1 MKSST
6 AGLEKRKQSAKSMS
20 AKSAPPKTSTAS
32 SHEMAPF
39 FSIFYRGI
47 SSKINRSSSKI
58 DLDGQNEQIGVTS
71 RKFVSTSSAD
81 KPPIPSALKGAKG
94 NNVADA
100 AIHRRATA
108 PSSGRSKSTVELAKE
123 KAAAEGKTWRENVE
137 SRSPVSVIK
146 STIGIN
152 SAPTSPQRQRRWP
165 FNIRGSKAQSQE
177 PTPFPVSQQQNGFH
191 SNKATTTTSSQPT
204 LLDNQ
209 QSSELPPPVPIRR
222 KQGQQ
227 EELPQSSQIN
237 QLQHQQQQE
246 ATPFITPK
254 TSNTTTTFTTRPP
267 PLPKIS
273 FDRLPPPSLPF
284 AEKPPLSPSNSSLP
298 MSFVQRIKL
307 HKGVRTGKLPVDA
320 LKQQTPGFETG
331 RGERFFASRRTSKKA
346 MPGAGIYMSADAIHE
361 LRSDPDY
368 IVEALMAIGDEQPK
382 VARSTPKHAYVS
394 QDIKRVNDRLSR
406 NCIYKSDVYEKMVN
420 DSLLVCDMLQDH
432 LDNVISGV
440 RAKSPTALSSPFTTP
455 PGSPFMTR
463 STSLHF
469 PGSTAPI
476 NRVTISVRY

>member
-47 SSKINRSSSKI
+47 SSKINRSASKI

-71 RKFVSTSSAD
+71 RKLTSAD

-100 AIHRRATA
+100 AIYRRATA

-123 KAAAEGKTWRENVE
+123 KAAAEGKLGEKMLN
-137 SRSPVSVIK
+137 RSPVSVIK

-177 PTPFPVSQQQNGFH
+177 PTPFPVSQQQNGYH
-191 SNKATTTTSSQPT
+191 SNKATITSSQPT
-204 LLDNQ
+204 LLDTQ

-237 QLQHQQQQE
+237 NQIQQQQQE
-246 ATPFITPK
+246 AAPFITPK

-331 RGERFFASRRTSKKA
+331 RGERFFASRRASKKA

-368 IVEALMAIGDEQPK
+368 IVEALMAIGDEQPR

>member
-6 AGLEKRKQSAKSMS
+6 TGLEKRKQSAKSMS
-20 AKSAPPKTSTAS
+20 AKSAPTKTSTAS

-47 SSKINRSSSKI
+47 SSKINRSASKI

-71 RKFVSTSSAD
+71 RKLTSAD

-137 SRSPVSVIK
+137 STGSPVSVIK

-177 PTPFPVSQQQNGFH
+177 PTPFPVSQQQNGYH

-209 QSSELPPPVPIRR
+209 QLSELPPPVPIRR

-227 EELPQSSQIN
+227 EEL
-237 QLQHQQQQE
+237 
-246 ATPFITPK
+246 
-254 TSNTTTTFTTRPP
+254 
-267 PLPKIS
+267 
-273 FDRLPPPSLPF
+273 
-284 AEKPPLSPSNSSLP
+284 
-298 MSFVQRIKL
+298 VKL
-307 HKGVRTGKLPVDA
+307 
-320 LKQQTPGFETG
+320 
-331 RGERFFASRRTSKKA
+331 
-346 MPGAGIYMSADAIHE
+346 
-361 LRSDPDY
+361 
-368 IVEALMAIGDEQPK
+368 
-382 VARSTPKHAYVS
+382 
-394 QDIKRVNDRLSR
+394 N
-406 NCIYKSDVYEKMVN
+406 
-420 DSLLVCDMLQDH
+420 
-432 LDNVISGV
+432 
-440 RAKSPTALSSPFTTP
+440 
-455 PGSPFMTR
+455 
-463 STSLHF
+463 
-469 PGSTAPI
+469 
-476 NRVTISVRY
+476 